1 MRAASHCHLSKG
13 HCGVLEGE
21 DQTVLY
27 LMMIDT
33 QLCVELDVKKGKFL
47 LYFNYASKKKII
59 ENANSLYCPGAVVF
73 KLYSGD
79 ISEFT

>member
-1 MRAASHCHLSKG
+1 
-13 HCGVLEGE
+13 
-21 DQTVLY
+21 
-27 LMMIDT
+27 MMIDT

-47 LYFNYASKKKII
+47 LSFKYVSIKKKII

-79 ISEFT
+79 ISEFM